1 MTAPLAIVNLRST
14 SRPVAT
20 IRYFSDPKKVTAVYD
35 GLDVGVAKGTP
46 RQLAEMLLAYHHDPR
61 VKRVCRTA
69 VISVQT
75 RKKATKSELADI
87 DRRLLWV
94 AADLQKFLR
103 VASMLGWVHGNTPT
117 RHIHLIFANSNGR
130 RTLDLRPKFLKDL
143 QGLQWT
149 VQFLTGRGKGRRKSI
164 PVYTKAS
171 KLDVRV
177 LAQMLFN
184 PNGNLREELWDK
196 LVEIG
201 KIGNFRRR
209 NNGEIISFEFQGR
222 RLRLATLKN
231 FLVAI
236 ADEESNQSGDNMTNI
251 INPNEPIPDELS
263 QALSDSGF
271 TSEDVQA
278 VLSDIREANGHLMKQ
293 TKTVS
298 TPTLQP
304 SIEL

>member
-1 MTAPLAIVNLRST
+1 MTTPLAIVNLKST

-20 IRYFSDPKKVTAVYD
+20 IRYFADPKKVTASYD

-46 RQLAEMLLAYHHDPR
+46 RQLADLLLAYHHDPR

-75 RKKATKSELADI
+75 DPKAGKTELADL
-87 DRRLLWV
+87 DRRLLRA

-130 RTLDLRPKFLKDL
+130 RTLDLCPKFLKEI
-143 QGLQWT
+143 QSMAWT
-149 VQFLTGRGKGRRKSI
+149 MQFLSGRGRGKRKALPMYPKS
-164 PVYTKAS
+164 K

-177 LAQMLFN
+177 LAIALFDS
-184 PNGNLREELWDK
+184 NGKLRKNRWDK
-196 LVEIG
+196 LVKSG
-201 KIGNFRRR
+201 KITDFRLRS
-209 NNGEIISFEFQGR
+209 NGSVISFQFQGR

-236 ADEESNQSGDNMTNI
+236 ANEENNQIGENMTTI
-251 INPNEPIPDELS
+251 INPNEAIPDELS

-278 VLSDIREANGHLMKQ
+278 VLNDIREANGHLMKQ

-298 TPTLQP
+298 TPAPQP